1 MTKQEELEHLNR
13 IIGEKVNCGCME
25 EVSPPVS
32 PQMLV
37 PKDEQ
42 KFIDCSE
49 ELRQEY
55 QAILNTTRPALVLV
69 PPSFFAYAQNVQEPK
84 PYICEETEP
93 VCTCGG
99 NNNCCAI
106 HHRVIAPKRYHCTY
120 HGCNYSTIRKSDMK
134 IHIRTHTGEKPYKCP
149 YADCKYAAV
158 TRSILVIHIRTHT
171 GEKPLKCPFP
181 NCTYSSANH
190 SNLKV
195 HIRTHTGEKPFK
207 CTVEGCSYASITSS
221 DLKKHMKVHQHNRTL
236 RCPNKSC
243 SYECT
248 SASALRK
255 HEKTHREESL
265 MPVVP
270 KCGFVPVHYNMLKPS
285 AESGKMNSVY
295 SCLLSF
301 PSSFFSLCNFD
312 AQSKECLRL

>member
-84 PYICEETEP
+84 TYICEETEP

-99 NNNCCAI
+99 NNNCCAV

-134 IHIRTHTGEKPYKCP
+134 IHIRTHTARSRTSVP
-149 YADCKYAAV
+149 
-158 TRSILVIHIRTHT
+158 TRI
-171 GEKPLKCPFP
+171 
-181 NCTYSSANH
+181 ANTP
-190 SNLKV
+190 
-195 HIRTHTGEKPFK
+195 R
-207 CTVEGCSYASITSS
+207 
-221 DLKKHMKVHQHNRTL
+221 
-236 RCPNKSC
+236 
-243 SYECT
+243 
-248 SASALRK
+248 
-255 HEKTHREESL
+255 
-265 MPVVP
+265 
-270 KCGFVPVHYNMLKPS
+270 
-285 AESGKMNSVY
+285 
-295 SCLLSF
+295 
-301 PSSFFSLCNFD
+301 
-312 AQSKECLRL
+312 